1 MDWRQ
6 PRASALDERAVTPS
20 RAFSLAAAVYL
31 AIAVAL
37 TYPLCWHLG
46 TAVVHDPGDPIL
58 NTWLLWWNA
67 HNWPLTASW
76 WNAPNFYPMHDTL
89 AFSETLAGLSPI
101 TSPII
106 WITGNPLFAYN
117 VVFLMSFPASA
128 LAAWWLC
135 RALTARED
143 AALLAGLAFGFAPYR
158 IDQLPHLQILATW
171 WMPLALGAAHRHL
184 ETGQRRWLV
193 LLAVAWLLLGA
204 TNGYVLL
211 FFAVVFAAWIA
222 WFATLDRMARVG
234 GIVMAWVVGVL
245 PVVPILLKYR
255 DVHRLLEFQRP
266 YGEVVALSAD
276 ILSAVRGS
284 DLLAI
289 GHHWLLPAGMESNL
303 FPGVVVGLGVPL
315 GVWLAWR
322 QRAAHHV
329 VADLGPWRIAFRVA
343 LALAVALSIVPVT
356 IAVVGPWRIEWGP
369 LVLSAMGGPRSAG
382 AALSAWVVAAILS
395 PPLLRLWW
403 RRSVLGFYLLSSV
416 LVWLLALGPEIRLQG
431 TTLVERAPYF
441 WLMRLPGFDGLRA
454 PGRFAFLAT
463 LTLAVSG
470 ALLFARAVS
479 TRAAARWSVVA
490 LLGAGIVA
498 DSWLTSLPLIAPPR
512 PLSLLQSTAQG
523 PVLELPF
530 GHAERDIA
538 AMYRQMSH
546 GQPLVNGFSGYLA
559 PYYHILEIA
568 LEKDRDHEA
577 LAQLAARGLKYVVV
591 DQRSDPDGVRERFTA
606 SAPFARF
613 VARQNDHVLFSLSD
627 LGSAVSTLSLENTR
641 RVVVQS
647 IVDERGGA
655 DGLTV
660 LTDDNPLTAWQSAG
674 PQAGHE
680 TLTLSLS
687 DPATLSALVVTHG
700 PYRGGFARWLVVE
713 TSLDGREWAEQYSGR
728 ILPLLIGGVIDD
740 PRLGLVRIDLHGAT
754 ARFVRLRQ
762 TGALGETGESTWAMA
777 DVAVYRAP

>member
-1 MDWRQ
+1 LT
-6 PRASALDERAVTPS
+6 ASRSVSA
-20 RAFSLAAAVYL
+20 AAAVYL
-31 AIAVAL
+31 AVAVAV
-37 TYPLCWHLG
+37 TYPLCWQLG

-67 HNWPLTASW
+67 HNWPLTANW
-76 WNAPNFYPMHDTL
+76 WNAPNFYPMHATL
-89 AFSETLAGLSPI
+89 AFSETLAGLSPV

-117 VVFLMSFPASA
+117 VVFLLSFPASA

-135 RALTARED
+135 WTLTARED

-193 LLAVAWLLLGA
+193 LLAVSWMLLGA

-211 FFAVVFAAWIA
+211 FFAVVFAAWVL
-222 WFATLDRMARVG
+222 WFATLDRIARVG
-234 GIVMAWVVGVL
+234 AIVTAWVVGVL
-245 PVVPILLKYR
+245 PIVPILLKYR
-255 DVHRLLEFQRP
+255 DVHRSLEFQRP
-266 YGEVVALSAD
+266 YGEIVSLSAD
-276 ILSAVRGS
+276 LLSAVRGS

-289 GHHWLLPAGMESNL
+289 GHLWLLPASTESNL

-315 GVWLAWR
+315 GLWLAWR
-322 QRAAHHV
+322 RGAALEGAV
-329 VADLGPWRIAFRVA
+329 GLGPWRVVFRVA
-343 LALAVALSIVPVT
+343 LAVAILLSIVPVT
-356 IAVVGPWRIEWGP
+356 IAMIGPWRIEWGP
-369 LVLSAMGGPRSAG
+369 LVFSALGGRRAAG
-382 AALSAWVVAAILS
+382 AALSAWVVASILS
-395 PPLLRLWW
+395 PPVLRLWW
-403 RRSVLGFYLLSSV
+403 RRSVPGFYLLSSV
-416 LVWLLALGPEIRLQG
+416 FVWLLALGPEIRLQG
-431 TTLVERAPYF
+431 TTLADRAPYF

-463 LTLAVSG
+463 LTLAVCG
-470 ALLFARAVS
+470 ALLFVRVVSARAS
-479 TRAAARWSVVA
+479 ARWAVVA
-490 LLGAGIVA
+490 LLGVGIVA

-512 PLSLLQSTAQG
+512 PLQLLQSTARG

-559 PYYHILEIA
+559 PYYDILEIA

-591 DQRSDPDGVRERFTA
+591 DQRSDPDGVREQFAA

-613 VARQNDHVLFSLSD
+613 VARQNDHVLFSLGD
-627 LGSAVSTLSLENTR
+627 PGSTISTLTLDETTR
-641 RVVVQS
+641 VDVQAM
-647 IVDERGGA
+647 VDEQGRS
-655 DGLTV
+655 DGV
-660 LTDDNPLTAWQSAG
+660 MALTDGNPLTAWQSAG

-680 TLTLSLS
+680 TLTLSLNE
-687 DPATLSALVVTHG
+687 PAPLSALVVTHG
-700 PYRGGFARWLVVE
+700 PYRGGFARRLVVE
-713 TSLDGREWAEQYSGR
+713 TSLDGRAWAEQYSGR

-754 ARFVRLRQ
+754 ARYVRLRQ
-762 TGALGETGESTWAMA
+762 TGEVGQTGESTWAMA
-777 DVAVYRAP
+777 DLAIYRAR